1 MSSRAQTVS
10 SALLRYFKQQKEIY
24 GDGFVLHHADFEKLR
39 EALERLEQKSPGSS
53 PGPAVPSFPSSAA
66 ETIVDPEK
74 KAEMLFEF
82 YNEVKDCQKCS
93 LGRTRKNFV
102 FGTGS
107 PDAGLMLIGEA
118 PGRDEDEQGEPFV
131 GRAGQLL
138 NKILQAIHFQRK
150 EVYIANILKCRPPN
164 NRDPLPEE
172 VEQCEPYL
180 HRQIEIIQPKL
191 ILALGR
197 VAAQTLLKTRTSLA
211 NLRGRLHNYRGI
223 PMIVTFHPAALLR
236 NPQWKYPTWDDVQY
250 ARKVYDAIV
259 AGRPPESVE
268 YVANSARKK

>member
-1 MSSRAQTVS
+1 MSVNQSDKPVTR
-10 SALLRYFKQQKEIY
+10 ALLRYFRQQKEIF
-24 GDGFVLHHADFEKLR
+24 GDGFVLQRQVWLKFQET
-39 EALERLEQKSPGSS
+39 LERLETISALKSARS
-53 PGPAVPSFPSSAA
+53 PAPPSVPEP
-66 ETIVDPEK
+66 IVDPEK
-74 KAEMLFEF
+74 KAEILFEF
-82 YNEVKDCQKCS
+82 YNEIKDCQKCP
-93 LGRTRKNFV
+93 LGKTRKNFV
-102 FGTGS
+102 FGTGN

-138 NKILQAIHFQRK
+138 NKILQAINFRRE

-197 VAAQTLLKTRTSLA
+197 VAAQTLLRTRTSLA
-211 NLRGRLHNYRGI
+211 NLRGRLHDYRGI

-250 ARKVYDAIV
+250 ARKVYDAIL

-268 YVANSARKK
+268 YVANAARKK